1 MRSHYCGEITTKNLD
16 KEVTLCG
23 WVHKR
28 RDHGGVIFV
37 DLRDIKGICQ
47 VVFNPDSKESF
58 QSAETLR
65 NEFVISVKGF
75 VRNRLEGTINSNMA
89 TGEVELVV
97 SSIDILSKAT
107 TPVFP
112 LDDYQDVNEDV
123 RLKNRVLD
131 LRRPE
136 MNQRI
141 VTRSKISSTI
151 RNYLDDSDFNEIET
165 PILTRATPEGARD
178 YILPSRV
185 QPGNFFALPQ
195 SPQLFKQMLMMGGL
209 DKYYQVARCFRDEDL
224 RADRQPEFTQIDIE
238 ASFVDQ
244 DYILDLAE
252 GMVKLLIEKFC
263 NYSLDK
269 FPVLNWHDSM
279 RDYGCDKPDLRIP
292 LKLVEISE
300 LVKNEEFKVFS
311 GPAKDEGS
319 RVVALK
325 IPGGNNLS
333 RGQIDEYTKF
343 VSKLGAKG
351 LAYIKVNATDG
362 SENGLQS
369 PILKF
374 LDTKTIESI
383 MSELNLEAGDLV
395 FFGAGSNNVV
405 NLTMSSLI
413 KKLGE
418 DLNLYDSEWAPCWIV
433 NFPMFE
439 RNTDGNLTS
448 LHHPFTLPKCTK
460 EELSKD
466 PDGALAHAYDIV
478 LNGYEVGG
486 GSLRI
491 YDQDMQKVVFDL
503 LNITKEEADNKFGFL
518 LNALS
523 AGCPPHGGIAF
534 GLDRLVMLIT
544 NTTNIRDVIAF
555 PKTQSA
561 TCLLTDA
568 PSNVDEKQL
577 DELKI
582 QSTVEEDI

>member
-58 QSAETLR
+58 QYAETLR

-97 SSIDILSKAT
+97 SSLDILSKAT

-395 FFGAGSNNVV
+395 FFGAGSKNVV

-418 DLNLYDSEWAPCWIV
+418 DLNLHDSEWAPCWIV

-491 YDQDMQKVVFDL
+491 YNQDMQKVVFDL
-503 LNITKEEADNKFGFL
+503 LNITKEEAENKFGFL

-582 QSTVEEDI
+582 QSTAEEDI